1 MRPIDS
7 EECGGSLEAEAR
19 TLPEGTAGYNLCPL
33 SNHPQAE
40 SSGSRRPSIEDNPA
54 PDEGEANMSGSGSLP
69 PEFLQWMKDS
79 HTATQEQFKQQAEDR
94 KAADQ
99 RHQGALKAME
109 ETMRNERAEMQ
120 EAMEKMQNKSDEAL
134 KEALQDIAK
143 QGHASTAAVI
153 AGMHTTGDGT
163 AFKDLVK
170 LEKTY
175 TDPDVLRQ
183 FCLWEN
189 SAVDHM
195 EAMGKRVLQ
204 ARRRAL
210 SKKNPN
216 YAPGMHPDT
225 GGDHP
230 EYLKWIDAKEQ
241 QRVKDLYHDVMVV
254 PPHPGA
260 LRNQYLARVCRDPE
274 GDN

>member
-1 MRPIDS
+1 MPKCRKLWKRCRP
-7 EECGGSLEAEAR
+7 R
-19 TLPEGTAGYNLCPL
+19 TTRLY
-33 SNHPQAE
+33 
-40 SSGSRRPSIEDNPA
+40 RR
-54 PDEGEANMSGSGSLP
+54 L
-69 PEFLQWMKDS
+69 WK
-79 HTATQEQFKQQAEDR
+79 KV
-94 KAADQ
+94 
-99 RHQGALKAME
+99 
-109 ETMRNERAEMQ
+109 
-120 EAMEKMQNKSDEAL
+120 
-134 KEALQDIAK
+134 AK
-143 QGHASTAAVI
+143 QGQASTAAVI

-175 TDPDVLRQ
+175 TDPDMLRQ

-195 EAMGKRVLQ
+195 EAMGKKVLQ

-216 YAPGMHPDT
+216 YAPGMSDT

-230 EYLKWIDAKEQ
+230 EYLKWIDATEQ
-241 QRVKDLYHDVMVV
+241 KRVKDLYHDVMVV

-260 LRNQYLARVCRDPE
+260 LRDQSLARVCRDPE
-274 GDN
+274 GDNKDLDELKDADRQD

>member
-7 EECGGSLEAEAR
+7 EERGGSLEAVAR
-19 TLPEGTAGYNLCPL
+19 TLPEGTAGYNLRPL

-54 PDEGEANMSGSGSLP
+54 PDEDAVAMSLP
-69 PEFLQWMKDS
+69 PEMLQWMKDS
-79 HTATQEQFKQQAEDR
+79 HTGMQEQIKQQAEEA
-94 KAADQ
+94 KAAEQ
-99 RHQGALKAME
+99 RSCEALLAIEK
-109 ETMRNERAEMQ
+109 RAEAAAELAKQ
-120 EAMEKMQNKSDEAL
+120 EREAMQIAFREEMKEVQKEHMKAL
-134 KEALQDIAK
+134 KEVAQ

-175 TDPDVLRQ
+175 TDPDILRQ

-195 EAMGKRVLQ
+195 EAMGKKVLQ
-204 ARRRAL
+204 ARRRAM
-210 SKKNPN
+210 SKKNPD
-216 YAPGMHPDT
+216 YAPGSVSFSLRTMGFGLP
-225 GGDHP
+225 
-230 EYLKWIDAKEQ
+230 YL
-241 QRVKDLYHDVMVV
+241 
-254 PPHPGA
+254 
-260 LRNQYLARVCRDPE
+260 
-274 GDN
+274 

>member
-7 EECGGSLEAEAR
+7 EERGGSLEAEAR
-19 TLPEGTAGYNLCPL
+19 TLPEGTAGYNLRPL

-54 PDEGEANMSGSGSLP
+54 PDEDAVAMSLP
-69 PEFLQWMKDS
+69 PEMLQWMKDS
-79 HTATQEQFKQQAEDR
+79 HTATQEQIKQQAEEA
-94 KAADQ
+94 KAAEQ
-99 RHQGALKAME
+99 RSREALLAIEK
-109 ETMRNERAEMQ
+109 RAEAAAELARTGTRSNADSYSRRRCRRSRSEHM
-120 EAMEKMQNKSDEAL
+120 KAL
-134 KEALQDIAK
+134 KEVAK

-189 SAVDHM
+189 SAVDYM
-195 EAMGKRVLQ
+195 EAMGKKVLQ
-204 ARRRAL
+204 TRRRAL
-210 SKKNPN
+210 SKGNPN
-216 YAPGMHPDT
+216 LAPGMSD
-225 GGDHP
+225 
-230 EYLKWIDAKEQ
+230 YW
-241 QRVKDLYHDVMVV
+241 R
-254 PPHPGA
+254 
-260 LRNQYLARVCRDPE
+260 
-274 GDN
+274 